1 MYPYF
6 PGTKQTY
13 KPTDDSEQNAE
24 DYKRSQKQRQIERSI
39 RSAKRELELQ
49 KINGDTA
56 AVSRAQERVSNR
68 QSAMRSFIDESGRT
82 RHYDREQIY

>member
-13 KPTDDSEQNAE
+13 KPTDDESQNVE
-24 DYKRSQKQRQIERSI
+24 DYKQSQKQRQIERSI

-56 AVSRAQERVSNR
+56 VVSRAQERVSNR
-68 QSAMRSFIDESGRT
+68 QEAMRSFIDESGRT
-82 RHYDREQIY
+82 RRYDREQIY

>member
-1 MYPYF
+1 MNRQAETLKLK
-6 PGTKQTY
+6 GIK
-13 KPTDDSEQNAE
+13 QNAE

-39 RSAKRELELQ
+39 RSAKRGLELQ

-68 QSAMRSFIDESGRT
+68 QEAMRNFIDESGRT
-82 RHYDREQIY
+82 RRYDREQIY